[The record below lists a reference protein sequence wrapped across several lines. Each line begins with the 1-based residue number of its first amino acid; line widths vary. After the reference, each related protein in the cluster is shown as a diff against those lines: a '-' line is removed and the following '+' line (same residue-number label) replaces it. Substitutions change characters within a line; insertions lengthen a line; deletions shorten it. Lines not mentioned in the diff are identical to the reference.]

1 MTNIK
6 KERQNEILKILHYIQ
21 NGGDFATAKKMFKDE
36 FDQVDVSEI
45 TDAER
50 ELISQG
56 LDPRE
61 IQYLCNVHAD
71 VFKGSIKD
79 NGDNPDFSI
88 PGHPVHTIKLENLVI
103 SSLINDAL
111 LSDLKKWTAGDDQAL
126 AKIRQELH
134 DLATID
140 KHYRRKETSIF
151 PIMTKYGITAPP
163 KVMWGVD
170 DKIRKLIKAG
180 IDLADEDYPQHQE
193 LSSLIEEV
201 SHEVLEMVFK
211 EEKIMIP
218 MIDEVASV
226 EDWYNVKQEEADIGY
241 TLIQKPMNWKPKL
254 ADQTPQPPAAASLNQ
269 LSSLVLNFKEGSLNL
284 EQLNAILDLL
294 PFAITFVD
302 SEDKVAYFGGA
313 AKIFPHSK
321 NVIGNSVYSC
331 HLPESVPVVKRI
343 LDDFRN
349 NKKSSYE
356 FWFTPKMLG
365 QTLYLQY
372 MAVHNQAGE
381 YLGCLEV
388 AQNITKIKNLKGEKK
403 KLD

>member
-1 MTNIK
+1 MTDIK
-6 KERQNEILKILHYIQ
+6 KERQDAILKILHYIQ
-21 NGGDFATAKKMFKDE
+21 DGGDFATAKKMFKDE

-50 ELISQG
+50 QLIAQG

-79 NGDNPDFSI
+79 NGENPDFAT

-111 LSDLKKWTAGDDQAL
+111 LDDLKKWNAGDGQAL
-126 AKIRQELH
+126 EKICQELH

-140 KHYRRKETSIF
+140 KHYRRKETSLF
-151 PIMTKYGITAPP
+151 PLMTKYDITAPP

-170 DKIRKLIKAG
+170 DKIRKLIRDAAN
-180 IDLADEDYPQHQE
+180 LADQPHPDHEE
-193 LSSLIEEV
+193 LTQAIQAV
-201 SHEVLEMVFK
+201 SHEVLEMIFK
-211 EEKIMIP
+211 EEEIMIP
-218 MIDEVASV
+218 MIDEVASP

-254 ADQTPQPPAAASLNQ
+254 EEKAPQPQANASLNQ

-284 EQLNAILDLL
+284 EQLSAILDLL

-302 SEDKVAYFGGA
+302 ANDKVAYFGGA

-321 NVIGNSVYSC
+321 NAIGNSVYSC

-343 LDDFRN
+343 FDDFRN
-349 NKKSSYE
+349 GRKDEYD

-365 QTLYLQY
+365 QTLYLKY
-372 MAVHNQAGE
+372 MAVHNKEGQ

-388 AQNITKIKNLKGEKK
+388 AQNITEIKNLKGEKK
-403 KLD
+403 KID